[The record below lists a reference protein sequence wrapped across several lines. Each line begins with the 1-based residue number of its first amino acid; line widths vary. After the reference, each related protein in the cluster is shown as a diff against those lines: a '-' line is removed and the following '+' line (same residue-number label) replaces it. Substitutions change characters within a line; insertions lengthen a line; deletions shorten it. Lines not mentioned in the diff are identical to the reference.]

1 MVTSEYITS
10 GILEQYVMGTATP
23 QERQEVECMSKIYPE
38 LREEL
43 TRIEASLEAYI
54 TAHSVTPP
62 AHLKAKIFDAIDNLA
77 KETPE
82 IEAETPE
89 KGKVIVMQSSRRW
102 QYLAAASVA
111 GLALATSLFWSN
123 YQSQKATLA
132 AFSARTQT
140 AETAL
145 QNSRSE
151 LAVLNNAD
159 FSPVKL
165 SGIPQKAPAASMQ
178 VLWNKNPTSQVTR
191 WPCPMHRCPVRL
203 PPIIGRMVY
212 LAASQRRRKHST
224 MHASRTIAR
233 WLISTS
239 AAVMATLRALT
250 HYARP
255 GVVLSST
262 SLTISKSS
270 VQRITHM
277 MTSP

>member
-10 GILEQYVMGTATP
+10 GILEQYVTGTATP

-178 VLWNKNPTSQVTR
+178 VLWNKKTKEVYVNRLDLPDVAPDKQYQLWGLADGKPIDMGVFDGNEIALIKMKDIPNAQAFAVTLEPRGGSPSPT
-191 WPCPMHRCPVRL
+191 
-203 PPIIGRMVY
+203 
-212 LAASQRRRKHST
+212 
-224 MHASRTIAR
+224 
-233 WLISTS
+233 
-239 AAVMATLRALT
+239 LT
-250 HYARP
+250 EMY
-255 GVVLSST
+255 VLGN
-262 SLTISKSS
+262 I
-270 VQRITHM
+270 
-277 MTSP
+277 